1 MQKAR
6 KDRKLE
12 IEKIRKIKN
21 GRQIKINPGC

>member
-21 GRQIKINPGC
+21 GRQIKINLGC